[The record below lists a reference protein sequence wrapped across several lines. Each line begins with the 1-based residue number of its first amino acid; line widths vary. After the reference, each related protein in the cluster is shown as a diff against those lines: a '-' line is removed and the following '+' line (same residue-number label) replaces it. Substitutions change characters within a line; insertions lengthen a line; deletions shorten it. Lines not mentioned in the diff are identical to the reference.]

1 MKRTCCN
8 CGEPIDEGMA
18 FCRKCGTRVAENA
31 SETPAQTPLQQN
43 CQPRGG
49 NNLKRTCNNCGEP
62 VGDGMA
68 FCRKCGTCVA
78 ENTPEIP
85 EQKTPPEKTQG
96 PSAEAEPEMPM
107 QTPPEEAQ
115 APSAEAEPEMP
126 AQTPPGELQAPF
138 CESEN
143 RDTPEENQK
152 TFKEMTFKEKVLT
165 ILHNII
171 ALIVLGLI
179 GYWLFNS
186 CYGVESNTEDE
197 FIQYCEENG
206 FDTDSFTVEEV
217 NLVESEQDSNLYKGT
232 IKLRMED
239 GSFEEAEVVVWHKM
253 GKLGKWIH
261 SMTILKSVKL
271 PPTLL
276 KEPVKTLFVQICED
290 HGFDTDSFSV
300 EEVNLVESGKGSGHY
315 KGIVKLRMEDGD
327 VENAEVEVTDS
338 DDEIY
343 VKIIKWP
350 PAFWRSRLN

>member
-1 MKRTCCN
+1 
-8 CGEPIDEGMA
+8 MA
-18 FCRKCGTRVAENA
+18 KNA
-31 SETPAQTPLQQN
+31 
-43 CQPRGG
+43 
-49 NNLKRTCNNCGEP
+49 
-62 VGDGMA
+62 
-68 FCRKCGTCVA
+68 
-78 ENTPEIP
+78 PEIP
-85 EQKTPPEKTQG
+85 EQKTPPEKIQE
-96 PSAEAEPEMPM
+96 PSAESEPEMPM

-115 APSAEAEPEMP
+115 APSAEAETE
-126 AQTPPGELQAPF
+126 TP
-138 CESEN
+138 SE
-143 RDTPEENQK
+143 EK
-152 TFKEMTFKEKVLT
+152 SKTFKEKVIE
-165 ILHNII
+165 ILHII
-171 ALIVLGLI
+171 TALIVLGWI
-179 GYWLFNS
+179 GYRLFNS
-186 CYGVESNTEDE
+186 CDSVESNTEDE

-290 HGFDTDSFSV
+290 HGFDTDSFTV

-315 KGIVKLRMEDGD
+315 KGIVKLRMKDGNI
-327 VENAEVEVTDS
+327 ENAEVEVTDS